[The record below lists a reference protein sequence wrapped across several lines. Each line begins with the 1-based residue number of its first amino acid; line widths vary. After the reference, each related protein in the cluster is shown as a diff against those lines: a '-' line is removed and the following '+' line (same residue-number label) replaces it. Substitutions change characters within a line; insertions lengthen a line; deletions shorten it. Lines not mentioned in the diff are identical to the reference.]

1 MVSFSLASKD
11 SQQRDKAYLFVEAE
25 APEVVK
31 EKASNLVVILPVQDP
46 QGQSLTHIH
55 LYPKMKKMPMTYHHL
70 KTVLDKQQG
79 FNQGEH
85 INYQLTTQIPA
96 NILGYQEFRLSD
108 KADTTLTL
116 LPESIEVK
124 VAGKTVTTGY
134 TLTTQ
139 KHGFTLDFSIKDLQ
153 NFANQTMTVSYQMRL
168 EKTAEPDTAI
178 NNEGQLVTDKHTL
191 TKKSHSSY
199 RRQVFCQS

>member
-1 MVSFSLASKD
+1 M
-11 SQQRDKAYLFVEAE
+11 
-25 APEVVK
+25 
-31 EKASNLVVILPVQDP
+31 
-46 QGQSLTHIH
+46 
-55 LYPKMKKMPMTYHHL
+55 
-70 KTVLDKQQG
+70 
-79 FNQGEH
+79 
-85 INYQLTTQIPA
+85 
-96 NILGYQEFRLSD
+96 SD

-191 TKKSHSSY
+191 TKRATVRTGGKSFVKVDSENAKITLPEA
-199 RRQVFCQS
+199 VFIVKNQAGNTSMKQQTGIVGKKKKH

>member
-1 MVSFSLASKD
+1 M
-11 SQQRDKAYLFVEAE
+11 
-25 APEVVK
+25 
-31 EKASNLVVILPVQDP
+31 
-46 QGQSLTHIH
+46 
-55 LYPKMKKMPMTYHHL
+55 
-70 KTVLDKQQG
+70 
-79 FNQGEH
+79 
-85 INYQLTTQIPA
+85 
-96 NILGYQEFRLSD
+96 SD

-124 VAGKTVTTGY
+124 VAGKLLQV

-191 TKKSHSSY
+191 TKEPQFVQAASLLSKLIVNMRKSPCQRLFY
-199 RRQVFCQS
+199 RQNQAGNTLMKQQTGIVGKKKSIS

>member
-1 MVSFSLASKD
+1 M
-11 SQQRDKAYLFVEAE
+11 
-25 APEVVK
+25 
-31 EKASNLVVILPVQDP
+31 
-46 QGQSLTHIH
+46 
-55 LYPKMKKMPMTYHHL
+55 
-70 KTVLDKQQG
+70 
-79 FNQGEH
+79 
-85 INYQLTTQIPA
+85 
-96 NILGYQEFRLSD
+96 SD

-191 TKKSHSSY
+191 TKKSRSSY
-199 RRQVFCQS
+199 RRQVFVKVDSEHAKITLPEAVLSSKIKRGIP

>member
-1 MVSFSLASKD
+1 M
-11 SQQRDKAYLFVEAE
+11 
-25 APEVVK
+25 
-31 EKASNLVVILPVQDP
+31 
-46 QGQSLTHIH
+46 
-55 LYPKMKKMPMTYHHL
+55 
-70 KTVLDKQQG
+70 
-79 FNQGEH
+79 
-85 INYQLTTQIPA
+85 
-96 NILGYQEFRLSD
+96 SD

-191 TKKSHSSY
+191 TKRAAVRTGGKSFVKVDSEHAKITLPEAVFIVKNQAGEYLNETANGY
-199 RRQVFCQS
+199 RWQKEKALAKNSRLIKPVNFQLKV

>member
-1 MVSFSLASKD
+1 M
-11 SQQRDKAYLFVEAE
+11 
-25 APEVVK
+25 
-31 EKASNLVVILPVQDP
+31 
-46 QGQSLTHIH
+46 
-55 LYPKMKKMPMTYHHL
+55 
-70 KTVLDKQQG
+70 
-79 FNQGEH
+79 
-85 INYQLTTQIPA
+85 
-96 NILGYQEFRLSD
+96 SD

-153 NFANQTMTVSYQMRL
+153 KFANQTMTVSYQMRL

-191 TKKSHSSY
+191 TKEPQFVQAASL
-199 RRQVFCQS
+199 CQS